1 VGKSFMLRGVAAT
14 RSYAVTAWNNTAGPV
29 LARAGR
35 YPGAELRAGL
45 TLTLAPHSSAVVTYR
60 CVD

>member
-1 VGKSFMLRGVAAT
+1 MNLFAPDSAQVF
-14 RSYAVTAWNNTAGPV
+14 
-29 LARAGR
+29 

>member
-1 VGKSFMLRGVAAT
+1 MLRGVAAT

-45 TLTLAPHSSAVVTYR
+45 AELRTAVRALVR
-60 CVD
+60 SDP